1 MNEMHKPE
9 WLQRQLGDL
18 PRELNTPR
26 DLWPGIAARMERK
39 RTHAWIPAAVAASL
53 VLSVVSALFSWYLLE
68 QRRDEAAYQLQI
80 SQMLNQIESPYQ
92 ATLAN
97 FRTQWPQTRERLD
110 PQTATVIEENL
121 RVIREANA
129 RLQKAL
135 ENKPY
140 DPVVQ
145 ELIRRTLSAQIDVY
159 KRAESA
165 AIVAI

>member
-1 MNEMHKPE
+1 M
-9 WLQRQLGDL
+9 G
-18 PRELNTPR
+18 
-26 DLWPGIAARMERK
+26 
-39 RTHAWIPAAVAASL
+39 S
-53 VLSVVSALFSWYLLE
+53 VSALFSWYLLE